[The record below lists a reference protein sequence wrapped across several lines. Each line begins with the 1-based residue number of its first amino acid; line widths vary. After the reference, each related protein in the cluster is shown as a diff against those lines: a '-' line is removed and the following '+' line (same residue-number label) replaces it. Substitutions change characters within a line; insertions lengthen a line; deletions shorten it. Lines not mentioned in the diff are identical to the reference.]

1 MPQWFTK
8 KIEEKEQALYVTP
21 KPPQTESVRLTGNA
35 TKDLSNIRA
44 ALHDTADF
52 MVREI
57 TVCGIPVKLMMFEG
71 MFSLQTLTEI
81 MLEPLGDL
89 TLDEPSAQ
97 ALRDWVCIALCWAWT
112 KMRWRRWENYFL
124 FSCLVLPGL

>member
-8 KIEEKEQALYVTP
+8 KIKEKEQSLYVTP
-21 KPPQTESVRLTGNA
+21 KPPPTESIRLTGNA
-35 TKDLSNIRA
+35 EKDLSVIRA

-71 MFSLQTLTEI
+71 MFGLQTLTEI
-81 MLEPLGDL
+81 MLGAAGRSGFWTSRPPRSCATGFY
-89 TLDEPSAQ
+89 TG
-97 ALRDWVCIALCWAWT
+97 RCWAWI
-112 KMRWRRWENYFL
+112 KMRWKH
-124 FSCLVLPGL
+124 

>member
-8 KIEEKEQALYVTP
+8 KIKEKEQSLYVTP
-21 KPPQTESVRLTGNA
+21 KPPPTESIRLTGNA
-35 TKDLSNIRA
+35 EKDLSAIRA

-89 TLDEPSAQ
+89 GFGEAVPRGAARLDF
-97 ALRDWVCIALCWAWT
+97 T
-112 KMRWRRWENYFL
+112 
-124 FSCLVLPGL
+124 PGGAGHGSK

>member
-81 MLEPLGDL
+81 MLEPLGRFDVGRAV
-89 TLDEPSAQ
+89 S
-97 ALRDWVCIALCWAWT
+97 
-112 KMRWRRWENYFL
+112 
-124 FSCLVLPGL
+124 PGAAGLGFASRCVGHGPK